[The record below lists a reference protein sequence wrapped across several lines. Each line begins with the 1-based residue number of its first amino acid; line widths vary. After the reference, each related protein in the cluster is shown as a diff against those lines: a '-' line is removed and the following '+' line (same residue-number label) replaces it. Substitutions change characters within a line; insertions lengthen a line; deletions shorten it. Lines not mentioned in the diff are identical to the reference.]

1 MTDKYAERTATE
13 SELHNRIAAAV
24 VAVIGD
30 SLGSGTELGLDI
42 ADAVIAELGLSQECS
57 WHVPVSKW
65 APHNPK
71 HVRYVT
77 DWKADHD

>member
-1 MTDKYAERTATE
+1 MTDLRT
-13 SELHNRIAAAV
+13 RIARALLKAPLT
-24 VAVIGD
+24 D
-30 SLGSGTELGLDI
+30 EFGL

-77 DWKADHD
+77 DWKQDDK